1 MEENRNNTVVAT
13 PSGTKPPVAPQGQ
26 YVPASPYPP
35 NMPYQN
41 IQRPPVQQFI
51 PQPPKE
57 DKKTHGLGFNIT
69 SMAIGI
75 ITFLIGVSSLSSC
88 IEYIYDNDSFY
99 NFGSELSSCVTCLI
113 FGLLCVSFAVIG
125 IRKKENSGRSMGA
138 AGLICGCLGVLSSI
152 LSIIILLSNF

>member
-1 MEENRNNTVVAT
+1 MEENRTNTVVAT
-13 PSGTKPPVAPQGQ
+13 PADPKPPVAPQGQ
-26 YVPASPYPP
+26 YIPAQPYPP

-41 IQRPPVQQFI
+41 VQRPPVQQI
-51 PQPPKE
+51 VPQPPKE
-57 DKKTHGLGFNIT
+57 DKKTPGLGFNIT

-75 ITFLIGVSSLSSC
+75 ITFLIGVTSLSSC
-88 IEYIYDNDSFY
+88 IEYIYDSDSWY

-113 FGLLCVSFAVIG
+113 FGLLCVSFAIIG

-138 AGLICGCLGVLSSI
+138 AGLICGSLGVLSSI